1 MNANTST
8 LDQED
13 FEEDEFIQQFGDS
26 HSVRSYDVL
35 HEKVIILNGKLN
47 RQNAQISQ
55 IRREMEATN
64 ILVVALCI
72 LTCVVTL
79 ALAVIGVSTI

>member
-1 MNANTST
+1 MRIHRPLTKKTLRKTTS
-8 LDQED
+8 
-13 FEEDEFIQQFGDS
+13 S
-26 HSVRSYDVL
+26 SSSVTPTPYRSYDVL

-79 ALAVIGVSTI
+79 AFAVIGVSTI